1 MSNDIQFIPMTC
13 PNCGGQLMISEKQ
26 EKAICSY
33 CGNPFLISK
42 NANPPYGTVENFLKL
57 AKAAQELGKYDEASS
72 YYDKA
77 LELDP
82 DNYLAWYG
90 KAFAHGWS
98 STIEDYFVG
107 EAIAYFKKAI
117 ENSPEAEKSVIE
129 QNVAIEVA
137 QMCGGFSHSLWQYY
151 VKYLNALDKVEKRN
165 ISSYSEEI
173 IDVYTHYKTYMFATV
188 CDFDRVLDKIIEKPK
203 IQAALSNVLLGLT
216 TMKQILT
223 THYREE
229 GFFSTK
235 YVPDRFLKLDSE
247 MATFVESHYEKY
259 AKLLK
264 SLETNK

>member
-1 MSNDIQFIPMTC
+1 MSNDTQFIPLTC

-42 NANPPYGTVENFLKL
+42 NTNLPYGNVENFLKL
-57 AKAAQELGKYDEASS
+57 AKAAQELSKFDEASS

-90 KAFAHGWS
+90 KAISRGWS
-98 STIEDYFVG
+98 STIEDYFIG
-107 EAIAYFKKAI
+107 EAIAYFNKAI
-117 ENSPEAEKSVIE
+117 EYSPEAEKPVIE
-129 QNVAIEVA
+129 QNAAIEVA
-137 QMCGGFSHSLWQYY
+137 IMCGSFSQSLWHYY
-151 VKYLNALDKVEKRN
+151 IKYLDALDKVEKRN
-165 ISSYSEEI
+165 IRSYSDEI
-173 IDVYTHYKTYMFATV
+173 IDVHSHYKTYMFGNV
-188 CDFDRVLDKIIEKPK
+188 CAFDRVIDKIIDKPK

-216 TMKQILT
+216 TMKKIVPI
-223 THYREE
+223 HYREE

-235 YVPDRFLKLDSE
+235 YVPDRFLKLDAE

-264 SLETNK
+264 SLDSN